1 MAIITLNNN
10 SLSSVTALPAGVGGK
25 VLKVEKFINAHD
37 VTTTSSSYSSF
48 ESFSFTPTSASSTIY
63 FHLTLCYQLYGNAT
77 HTDVNGSI
85 ALVSEATGS
94 DVTISAQDLAA
105 VGVFNSNTGFYEQS
119 GSISGSQA
127 SQGTSAFNINLRFKT
142 LGSGRVRVFNT
153 SNNKVNPMTLTVM
166 EVI

>member
-1 MAIITLNNN
+1 MAIIKPNNN
-10 SLSSVTALPAGVGGK
+10 TISAITALPAGVGGK
-25 VLKVEKFINAHD
+25 VLQVEKFINAHD
-37 VTTTSSSYSSF
+37 VTTTSSSYSTF

-63 FHLTLCYQLYGNAT
+63 FHLALSYQLYGNAT

-94 DVTISAQDLAA
+94 DVTISAQDFVASD
-105 VGVFNSNTGFYEQS
+105 VFNSNTGYYEQS

-153 SNNKVNPMTLTVM
+153 NNDKVNPMTLTVM